1 MKGLILMLIT
11 TIPMVAYAGDGDA
24 TPIPWSTIITLVLV
38 SLTAVAGGVIGAM
51 RRALVA
57 SHEALRIV
65 SAALED
71 SVISDDE
78 IKAIVKASINCHE
91 SYKDLIKRLGDLV
104 KKNYKV

>member
-11 TIPMVAYAGDGDA
+11 IVPAVSYASDGDA
-24 TPIPWSTIITLVLV
+24 TPIPWSTIITLILV
-38 SLTAVAGGVIGAM
+38 ILTAVAGGVIGAM